1 MRYAEDHRLDREET
15 LALARR
21 AREAWI
27 KAGDELL
34 HLTRPLTEADVD
46 QYLLHEDGFLRV
58 PVLVDGD
65 RLVRGFTEPLYR
77 QALASGPG

>member
-1 MRYAEDHRLDREET
+1 MRYAEDHRLDRGET

-21 AREAWI
+21 ALEAWI
-27 KAGDELL
+27 KAGPEVL

-46 QYLLHEDGFLRV
+46 RYLLHEDGFLRV

-77 QALASGPG
+77 QALGDSA